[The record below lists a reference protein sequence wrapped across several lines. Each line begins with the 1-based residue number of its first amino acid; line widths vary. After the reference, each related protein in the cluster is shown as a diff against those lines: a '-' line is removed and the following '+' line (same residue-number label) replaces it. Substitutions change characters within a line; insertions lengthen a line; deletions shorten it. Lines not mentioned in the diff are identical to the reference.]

1 MKTYGSKNAPIM
13 VEVFSD
19 FQCPSCRA
27 FYEMTLRPMI
37 SDYVAAGKVYII
49 HRDFPLTM
57 HRYGYQAAR
66 WANAAARI
74 GEFQQVEA
82 ALYDNQD
89 AWAAN
94 GDIAKYVSTAMS
106 AADFK
111 RVEKLMEGC
120 ADQGAPAVKP
130 AAAQTGHA
138 CAEDTYIEQ
147 DRALGNQIPVQAT
160 PTFVIYYKGKKF
172 SAASGVV
179 SWTILKQ
186 FFDQLLSQ
194 P

>member
-1 MKTYGSKNAPIM
+1 MKTYGSKNAPITL
-13 VEVFSD
+13 EVFSD

-37 SDYVAAGKVYII
+37 SDYVAAGKVYIV
-49 HRDFPLTM
+49 HRDFPLSM

-74 GEFQQVEA
+74 GEFQQIES

-94 GDIAKYVSTAMS
+94 GDIQKYVSSAMS
-106 AADFK
+106 PADFK

-120 ADQGAPAVKP
+120 ADQGTPAVKP
-130 AAAQTGHA
+130 AAAQTGHS
-138 CAEDTYIEQ
+138 CAEDAFIEQ
-147 DRALGNQIPVQAT
+147 DRVLGNQIPIQAT